1 METVYQ
7 RILEHYCLEV
17 LKIDGL
23 YTALLTNLTSGATLR
38 NDGLAQLPDCAR
50 IRPTHVQQQV
60 NLKEARPDEA
70 LDTKI

>member
-38 NDGLAQLPDCAR
+38 NDGWHSYQIALEY
-50 IRPTHVQQQV
+50 VQRMY
-60 NLKEARPDEA
+60 NSKL
-70 LDTKI
+70 I